1 MHLITKWFGTFLID
15 QNDIQDHILFPKN
28 KKTLT
33 TKITKIQQQEILP
46 EEKKITKNHTNI
58 IVNEQRLKPLGT
70 YQPYDTIFKTT
81 QLLPENYNYTPTI
94 LHDITQKSTHQQV
107 KTYLKSK
114 DLQIIQ
120 MVNTLDDLIQTANL
134 LQERYTR
141 WTALPT
147 PEKNLKPLTKTL
159 QTVTNEITML
169 QKQIETHITTIAP
182 NLATI
187 TGPLIGAR
195 LLAHAGSL
203 KKLAMSPAST
213 IQILGAEKALFR
225 YKKEG
230 GKPPK
235 HGVIYQHPHINTAPR
250 KERGRIARQMATKI
264 AIAIKADYFTK
275 RDIATTLKK
284 ELTSQLKNQKKQQS

>member
-1 MHLITKWFGTFLID
+1 MYLITKWFGTFLID
-15 QNDIQDHILFPKN
+15 QNCIQDYILFTKN
-28 KKTLT
+28 TRTLT
-33 TKITKIQQQEILP
+33 TKLTKIQNQEILP
-46 EEKKITKNHTNI
+46 EEKKLTKKHTDLI
-58 IVNEQRLKPLGT
+58 INEQRLKPLGIYEPHDPT
-70 YQPYDTIFKTT
+70 FKSI
-81 QLLPENYNYTPTI
+81 QIQSEDYNYP
-94 LHDITQKSTHQQV
+94 LKLLKEITQNLTQQSV
-107 KTYLKSK
+107 QNKLKSK

-147 PEKNLKPLTKTL
+147 PEKNLKPLTTTL
-159 QTVTNEITML
+159 ETVNTEIIKL
-169 QKQIETHITTIAP
+169 QNQIETHITTTAP

-195 LLAHAGSL
+195 ILAHAGSL
-203 KKLAMSPAST
+203 KKLAMYPAST

-235 HGVIYQHPHINTAPR
+235 HGVIYQHPNINTAPH
-250 KERGRIARQMATKI
+250 KYRGRIARQMATKI
-264 AIAIKADYFTK
+264 TIAVKADYFTK
-275 RDIATTLKK
+275 RDIGTTLKK
-284 ELTSQLKNQKKQQS
+284 ELQQQLNYQKKQQS